1 MPPSDSPAATR
12 HGTTTP
18 TLATHEG
25 DPVENFLNTPVEANT
40 SIFITEDEN
49 KGTLHLTGSQPTQY
63 GYAATVAY
71 QVEMAL
77 NEDFTTPA
85 VDAEGVPASV
95 MIGTFYDMSDIAPTL
110 RSVAEGICKMLDI
123 KESAAIP
130 TDYMPVYMRL
140 RANVVNENN
149 QAIEGTA
156 ITSNTICYKS
166 VAVGYLAVVI
176 PDLPTGIYIRGALN
190 EWLNGPLNEGV
201 NTEILPQ
208 YEFMTTTEAN
218 TYELAYVEIPT
229 NSEFK
234 FADKN
239 WGAPNISTGG
249 PITQM
254 NSWIDCQWNI
264 QTNCTVSTPFKGAI
278 QLQGADQK
286 WKVMLIPAEPDTPD
300 QPSGIF
306 VTGDFAGWGFGDA
319 QYQFYTTDVKN
330 TWQTKVLTIPAGTF
344 KVADSSWSN
353 PNLGSNGEA
362 IVPGVKYQAI
372 FGANDNI
379 PLAEEFTGTITLLK
393 KSGNGISPL
402 IPHPNIN
409 APLGGS
415 QEMLSRFSRE
425 HAREILNYNSQKD
438 Q

>member
-1 MPPSDSPAATR
+1 M
-12 HGTTTP
+12 
-18 TLATHEG
+18 
-25 DPVENFLNTPVEANT
+25 
-40 SIFITEDEN
+40 
-49 KGTLHLTGSQPTQY
+49 
-63 GYAATVAY
+63 
-71 QVEMAL
+71 
-77 NEDFTTPA
+77 
-85 VDAEGVPASV
+85 
-95 MIGTFYDMSDIAPTL
+95 
-110 RSVAEGICKMLDI
+110 
-123 KESAAIP
+123 
-130 TDYMPVYMRL
+130 
-140 RANVVNENN
+140 
-149 QAIEGTA
+149 
-156 ITSNTICYKS
+156 
-166 VAVGYLAVVI
+166 
-176 PDLPTGIYIRGALN
+176 
-190 EWLNGPLNEGV
+190 

-218 TYELAYVEIPT
+218 TYELAYVEIPA

-239 WGAPNISTGG
+239 WGAPNLSTGG

-278 QLQGADQK
+278 QLQGADQS

-393 KSGNGISPL
+393 KSGKWYIT
-402 IPHPNIN
+402 
-409 APLGGS
+409 
-415 QEMLSRFSRE
+415 
-425 HAREILNYNSQKD
+425 LNPAS
-438 Q
+438 

>member
-1 MPPSDSPAATR
+1 MKKITYLFVAMVAALGFSSCNETWDDN
-12 HGTTTP
+12 P
-18 TLATHEG
+18 TLATHDG

-40 SIFITEDEN
+40 ALFITEDEN

-95 MIGTFYDMSDIAPTL
+95 MIGTFYDMSNIAPTL

-123 KESAAIP
+123 KDAAAIP

-149 QAIEGTA
+149 QALEGTA

-218 TYELAYVEIPT
+218 TYELAYVEIPA

-234 FADKN
+234 IADKN
-239 WGAPNISTGG
+239 WGAPNLSTGG

-254 NSWIDCQWNI
+254 NTWIDCQWNI
-264 QTNCTVSTPFKGAI
+264 QTNSTVSTPFKGAI
-278 QLQGADQK
+278 QLQGADQS

-372 FGANDNI
+372 FGSNDNI

-393 KSGNGISPL
+393 KSGKWYIT
-402 IPHPNIN
+402 
-409 APLGGS
+409 
-415 QEMLSRFSRE
+415 
-425 HAREILNYNSQKD
+425 LNPAS
-438 Q
+438 

>member
-1 MPPSDSPAATR
+1 MKKITYLFAAMVAALGFSSCNETWDDN
-12 HGTTTP
+12 P
-18 TLATHEG
+18 TLPTHEG
-25 DPVENFLNTPVEANT
+25 DPVENFLNIPVEANT
-40 SIFITEDEN
+40 SLMITEDEN

-95 MIGTFYDMSDIAPTL
+95 MLGTFYDLSDIAPTL

-123 KESAAIP
+123 KEASAIP
-130 TDYMPVYMRL
+130 TAYMPVYMRL
-140 RANVVNENN
+140 RANVVNESN
-149 QAIEGTA
+149 QIIEGTA
-156 ITSNTICYKS
+156 VTSNAICYKS

-176 PDLPTGIYIRGALN
+176 PDLPTGIYIRGN
-190 EWLNGPLNEGV
+190 FNGWLNDALDQGI

-218 TYELAYVEIPT
+218 TYELAYVEVPA
-229 NSEFK
+229 NDEFK
-234 FADKN
+234 IADHY
-239 WGAPNISTGG
+239 WGAPNISLAGVVS
-249 PITQM
+249 QM
-254 NSWIDCQWNI
+254 NVWLGATWNTL
-264 QTNCTVSTPFKGAI
+264 TNTTFSTPFKGAI
-278 QLQGADQK
+278 QIKGEGES
-286 WKVMLIPAEPDTPD
+286 WEMMFMPAEPDTPD

-306 VTGDFAGWGFGDA
+306 VTGNFAGWGFGDA

-330 TWQTKVLTIPAGTF
+330 TWKTNTLTIPAGEF

-362 IVPGVKYQAI
+362 IIPGVKYQAI
-372 FGANDNI
+372 FGSNDNI

-393 KSGNGISPL
+393 KSGKWYIT
-402 IPHPNIN
+402 
-409 APLGGS
+409 
-415 QEMLSRFSRE
+415 
-425 HAREILNYNSQKD
+425 LNPAS
-438 Q
+438 

>member
-1 MPPSDSPAATR
+1 MKKITYLFAAMVAALGFSSCNETWDDN
-12 HGTTTP
+12 P

-25 DPVENFLNTPVEANT
+25 DPVGNFLNTPVEANT
-40 SIFITEDEN
+40 ALFITEDEN

-95 MIGTFYDMSDIAPTL
+95 MIGTFYDMSNIAPTL

-123 KESAAIP
+123 KDAAAIP

-149 QAIEGTA
+149 QALEGTA

-218 TYELAYVEIPT
+218 TYELAYVEIPA

-234 FADKN
+234 IADKN

-254 NSWIDCQWNI
+254 NTWIDCQWNI
-264 QTNCTVSTPFKGAI
+264 QTNSTVSTPFKGAI
-278 QLQGADQK
+278 QLQGADQS

-344 KVADSSWSN
+344 KVTDSSWSN

-372 FGANDNI
+372 FGSNDNI

-393 KSGNGISPL
+393 KSGKWYIT
-402 IPHPNIN
+402 
-409 APLGGS
+409 
-415 QEMLSRFSRE
+415 
-425 HAREILNYNSQKD
+425 LNPAS
-438 Q
+438 